1 MQLSITKNGEDLK
14 IMLNL
19 KLSLKISF
27 LLSIIIFFS
36 IFAYLMIYIRH
47 YQQYEIET
55 VGQEN
60 IATLHS
66 IDTSLITVFENADNY
81 SKLIL
86 ADSVVQDQMKSGN
99 IVSDFNKQQVLISRI
114 YSVMQFSES
123 IDTVWLIDRN
133 GQKLTVGEHADSYS
147 ENTTEYDWLKDKYGR
162 VQLLTEKRE
171 GQNYSV
177 LVRPFND
184 LNTFESRGVIGVQI
198 DNQKIK
204 SLISESVI
212 SEKDGIIILNE
223 NNDVI
228 FKEGD
233 LSPADSILQTA
244 SELETSDGEL
254 LRLENIDKKP
264 FFLSGIINYE
274 KGWKII
280 RYSPV
285 IKTDSFQKILQFNII
300 LIIALGILII
310 GISVTIANI
319 LTRPVQALL
328 DRMKNVEHGEL
339 TKISERTYL
348 SEFRVLFDGYNKM
361 VDEIKRLIQEAV
373 LRQKRIR
380 IVEMNEMQELMKPH
394 FLYNTLETLEALIL
408 TENMRDSA
416 KLVEALGDFYRK
428 SVSGGR
434 EFLSISEEIQIARD
448 YADILKIRFGE
459 TFKFDVR
466 LDEAC
471 AKYNIPKLTIQ
482 PLVENS
488 FQHGIRQRKQ
498 YGYIQVCVEKI
509 QDKIHICVRDNGK
522 GIPKEVM
529 DEISSCKTYSEKRS
543 LGLRG
548 TIQRLSLLYED
559 AFSYEILNSDMSE
572 IHIYLESDVLGEYEL
587 WKN

>member
-1 MQLSITKNGEDLK
+1 MNIKH
-14 IMLNL
+14 NL

-27 LLSIIIFFS
+27 LLGVIIFFS
-36 IFAYLMIYIRH
+36 IFAYLIIYIRH

-55 VGQEN
+55 IGQEN

-66 IDTSLITVFENADNY
+66 IDTSLITVFGNADNY

-86 ADSVVQDQMKSGN
+86 ADSVVQKQMKNGN
-99 IVSDFNKQQVLISRI
+99 IVTDFNKQQILISRI
-114 YSVMQFSES
+114 YAVMQFSES
-123 IDTVWLIDRN
+123 IDTVWLVDHN

-147 ENTTEYDWLKDKYGR
+147 ENTTEYDWLKDEYGR

-177 LVRPFND
+177 LVRSFND
-184 LNTFESRGVIGVQI
+184 LNTFESRGLIGVQI

-204 SLISESVI
+204 SLISENVI
-212 SEKDGIIILNE
+212 LEKDGIIILNE

-228 FKEGD
+228 YTEGD
-233 LSPADSILQTA
+233 ISPADSILQTA
-244 SELETSDGEL
+244 SELETSGGEL
-254 LRLENIDKKP
+254 LRLENIDEKP
-264 FFLSGIINYE
+264 YFLSGIMNGK
-274 KGWKII
+274 KGWKIV

-285 IKTDSFQKILQFNII
+285 IKTDSFHKILKFNII
-300 LIIALGILII
+300 LVIALGILIM

-339 TKISERTYL
+339 TKISERAYL
-348 SEFRVLFDGYNKM
+348 SEFRLLFDGYNKM
-361 VDEIKRLIQEAV
+361 VDEIKRLIDEAV
-373 LRQKRIR
+373 LRQKRIQ

-408 TENMRDSA
+408 TENMPDSA

-434 EFLSISEEIQIARD
+434 EFLSIREEIQIARD

-466 LDEAC
+466 LDERC
-471 AKYNIPKLTIQ
+471 SKYNIPKLTIQ

-488 FQHGIRQRKQ
+488 FQHGIRQREQ
-498 YGYIQVCVEKI
+498 YGYIQVCVEKLE
-509 QDKIHICVRDNGK
+509 DKIHICVKDNGK
-522 GIPKEVM
+522 GIPKEVV
-529 DEISSCKTYSEKRS
+529 DEISSCKTYSQKQS

-548 TIQRLSLLYED
+548 TIQRLSLFYDD
-559 AFSYEILNSDMSE
+559 AFSYEIHNRDMSE
-572 IHIYLESDVLGEYEL
+572 IHIYLESNVLGEYEL
-587 WKN
+587 WKS

>member
-1 MQLSITKNGEDLK
+1 MNIKH
-14 IMLNL
+14 NL

-27 LLSIIIFFS
+27 LLGVIIFFS
-36 IFAYLMIYIRH
+36 IFAYLIIYIRH

-55 VGQEN
+55 IGQEN

-86 ADSVVQDQMKSGN
+86 ADSVVQKQMKNGN
-99 IVSDFNKQQVLISRI
+99 IVTDFNKQKILISRI
-114 YSVMQFSES
+114 YAVMQFSES
-123 IDTVWLIDRN
+123 IDTVWLVDHN

-147 ENTTEYDWLKDKYGR
+147 ENTTEYDWLKDEYGR

-177 LVRPFND
+177 LVRSFND
-184 LNTFESRGVIGVQI
+184 LNTFESRGLIGVQI

-204 SLISESVI
+204 SLISENVTL
-212 SEKDGIIILNE
+212 EKDGIIILNE

-228 FKEGD
+228 YTEGD
-233 LSPADSILQTA
+233 ISPADSILQTA
-244 SELETSDGEL
+244 SELETSGGEL
-254 LRLENIDKKP
+254 MRLENIDEKP
-264 FFLSGIINYE
+264 YFLLGIMNGK
-274 KGWKII
+274 KGWKIV

-285 IKTDSFQKILQFNII
+285 IKTDSFHKILKFNII
-300 LIIALGILII
+300 LVIALGILIM

-339 TKISERTYL
+339 TKISERAYL
-348 SEFRVLFDGYNKM
+348 SEFRLLFDGYNKM
-361 VDEIKRLIQEAV
+361 VDEIKRLIDEAV
-373 LRQKRIR
+373 LRQKRIQ

-408 TENMRDSA
+408 TENMPDSA

-434 EFLSISEEIQIARD
+434 EFLSIREEIQIARD

-466 LDEAC
+466 LDERC
-471 AKYNIPKLTIQ
+471 SKYNIPKLTIQ

-488 FQHGIRQRKQ
+488 FQHGIRQREQ
-498 YGYIQVCVEKI
+498 YGYIQVCVEKLE
-509 QDKIHICVRDNGK
+509 DKIHICVKDNGK
-522 GIPKEVM
+522 GIPKEVV
-529 DEISSCKTYSEKRS
+529 DEISSCKTYSQKQS

-548 TIQRLSLLYED
+548 TIQRLSLFYDD
-559 AFSYEILNSDMSE
+559 AFSYEIHNRDMSE
-572 IHIYLESDVLGEYEL
+572 IHIYLESNVLGEYEL
-587 WKN
+587 WKS

>member
-1 MQLSITKNGEDLK
+1 MNIKH
-14 IMLNL
+14 NL

-27 LLSIIIFFS
+27 LLGIIIFFS
-36 IFAYLMIYIRH
+36 IFAYLIIYIRH

-55 VGQEN
+55 IGQEN

-86 ADSVVQDQMKSGN
+86 ADSVVQEQMKSGN
-99 IVSDFNKQQVLISRI
+99 IVSDFNKQQILISRI
-114 YSVMQFSES
+114 YAVMQFSES
-123 IDTVWLIDRN
+123 IDTVWLVDHN

-147 ENTTEYDWLKDKYGR
+147 ENTTEYDWLKGEYGR

-177 LVRPFND
+177 LVRSFND
-184 LNTFESRGVIGVQI
+184 LNTFESRGLIGVQI

-204 SLISESVI
+204 SLISENVI

-228 FKEGD
+228 YTEGD
-233 LSPADSILQTA
+233 ISPADSILQTA
-244 SELETSDGEL
+244 SELETSGGEL
-254 LRLENIDKKP
+254 LRLENIDEKP
-264 FFLSGIINYE
+264 YFLSGIMNDE
-274 KGWKII
+274 KGWKIV

-285 IKTDSFQKILQFNII
+285 IKTDSFHKILKFNII
-300 LIIALGILII
+300 LVIALGILIM

-339 TKISERTYL
+339 TKISGRAYL
-348 SEFRVLFDGYNKM
+348 SEFRLLFDGYNKM
-361 VDEIKRLIQEAV
+361 VDEIKRLIDEAV
-373 LRQKRIR
+373 LRQKRIQ

-408 TENMRDSA
+408 TENMPDSA

-428 SVSGGR
+428 SVSGGG
-434 EFLSISEEIQIARD
+434 EFLSIREEIQIARD

-466 LDEAC
+466 LDERC
-471 AKYNIPKLTIQ
+471 SKYNIPKLTIQ

-488 FQHGIRQRKQ
+488 FQHGIRQREQ
-498 YGYIQVCVEKI
+498 YGYIQVCVEKLE
-509 QDKIHICVRDNGK
+509 DKIHICVKDNGK
-522 GIPKEVM
+522 GIPKEVV
-529 DEISSCKTYSEKRS
+529 DEISSCKTYSQKRS

-548 TIQRLSLLYED
+548 TIQRLSLLYDD
-559 AFSYEILNSDMSE
+559 AFSYEIHNRDMSE
-572 IHIYLESDVLGEYEL
+572 IHIYLESNVLGEYEL
-587 WKN
+587 WKS